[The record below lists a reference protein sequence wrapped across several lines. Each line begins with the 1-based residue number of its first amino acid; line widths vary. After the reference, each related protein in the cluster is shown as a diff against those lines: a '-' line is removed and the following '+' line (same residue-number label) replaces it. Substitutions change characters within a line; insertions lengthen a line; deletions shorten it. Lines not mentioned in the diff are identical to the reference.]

1 MELLTFLG
9 TGNYQTTCYTW
20 QNQSKE
26 TPYVAEAL
34 SAFLQPD
41 AVKAFVTPEAK
52 EKHGEAFQEYLNPYA
67 PATLIEIPSGKSE
80 SEIWEI
86 FEAVVNAVD
95 TDAEISFDI
104 THAFRSL
111 PMLVLLAGAFLQK
124 ARNAT
129 IQGVYYGAF
138 EVNRDQPPIFELTP
152 AMKLL
157 DWLTATD
164 KFLTTGSAVE
174 LGELLSTVQRDF
186 YKQFKPKKGDFK
198 PTKLQGFGSRMLKF
212 SQSLEYVR
220 AMDSLNEAAELQA
233 FSTERLE
240 DEIGVFAKPFELLLK
255 PIQEEYGQFAVSDS
269 READLKLV
277 LEKQF
282 LLLRWYVSKQ
292 LGTQAILL
300 AREWIISA
308 FCYLEDV
315 NYLDR
320 DERGNIEHQLG
331 KMIGKQGDLN
341 QSINRHIDNPKM
353 LGDTWSKLTEYR
365 NDIAHCQ
372 KRDSSISAERLGK
385 YVKNQ
390 LLDELSELFPQLVV

>member
-26 TPYVAEAL
+26 TPYVADAL
-34 SAFLQPD
+34 VDFFSPQ

-52 EKHGEAFQEYLNPYA
+52 AKHGETFSQSLNCDL
-67 PATLIEIPSGKSE
+67 TLIEIPSGKSE
-80 SEIWEI
+80 AEIWEI
-86 FEAVVNAVD
+86 FEAVVNAVE
-95 TDAEISFDI
+95 ANSEISFDI

-111 PMLVLLAGAFLQK
+111 PLLVLLAGAFLQK
-124 ARNAT
+124 ARNVT
-129 IQGVYYGAF
+129 IKGVYYGAF
-138 EVNRDQPPIFELTP
+138 EVDREQPPIFELTP

-174 LGELLSTVQRDF
+174 LGELLATVQSDF
-186 YKQFKPKKGDFK
+186 YRQSKPKKGDFRPQQLRK
-198 PTKLQGFGSRMLKF
+198 FGDSILKL

-220 AMDSLNEAAELQA
+220 VMDSLNASAELEGL
-233 FSTERLE
+233 STERLTE
-240 DEIGVFAKPFELLLK
+240 EVGVFAKPFELLLT
-255 PIQEEYGQFAVSDS
+255 PIQEAYGQFAVTDS
-269 READLKLV
+269 RNADLKLV

-300 AREWIISA
+300 AREWIVSA
-308 FCYLEDV
+308 FCYWENL
-315 NYLDR
+315 NYLETT
-320 DERGNIEHQLG
+320 ERKIIEDQLG
-331 KMIGKQGDLN
+331 RTIGKEGTFN
-341 QSINRHIDNPKM
+341 EPIIRHVSDPQLLSN
-353 LGDTWSKLTEYR
+353 TWSKLVEYR

-372 KRDSSISAERLGK
+372 KRKTSISAERLGK
-385 YVKNQ
+385 YVNQ
-390 LLDELSELFPQLVV
+390 KLLEELATLFPDFAI